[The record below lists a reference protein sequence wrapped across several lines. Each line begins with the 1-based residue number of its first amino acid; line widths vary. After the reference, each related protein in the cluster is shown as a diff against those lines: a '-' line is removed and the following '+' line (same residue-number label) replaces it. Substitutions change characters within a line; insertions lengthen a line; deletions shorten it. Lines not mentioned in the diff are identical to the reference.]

1 MRRRL
6 GWQYEDVKGE
16 GGQDSGSSYPL
27 LRLSVEASR
36 LAVLVLNHSE
46 AETTPEE
53 QHRRGTAVEDVP
65 PVLPQTTEPHEN
77 PHHRTPT
84 RLVLMG
90 LVCPVLVAAWKQ
102 NMRSEQRKIRS
113 LGANLHGGS
122 FTIEWTRALTE

>member
-6 GWQYEDVKGE
+6 GGQEQEVKGE
-16 GGQDSGSSYPL
+16 GGEGSGSSSSL

-36 LAVLVLNHSE
+36 LAVLFLNHSE
-46 AETTPEE
+46 AETIPEG

-65 PVLPQTTEPHEN
+65 PVLPQTTDPHEN
-77 PHHRTPT
+77 PHRRTPT
-84 RLVLMG
+84 RLVLIG

-122 FTIEWTRALTE
+122 FTIEWTRALT